1 MRLRKK
7 HFAIPEM
14 KENPYVIFDGKKYN
28 GKWKDV
34 FGNDNDIYLEIG
46 AGKGT
51 FTATS
56 ALENSNINYIM
67 IEMETNAFI
76 YATRKILDY
85 NLKNVIALPM
95 NAKDILE
102 YFGEDEVSRIYI
114 NFCNPWPKLKHQ
126 KRRLTYPDF
135 LEKYRIILKEGS
147 QIYLKTDHKEFFEDS
162 LKYFQEQKFVGL
174 ISDFNMKEEDYPL
187 NIETEYEKKWRAEN
201 KPICLGVFEKYS

>member
-14 KENPYVIFDGKKYN
+14 KENPYVIFDGKKYK

-135 LEKYRIILKEGS
+135 LEKYRI
-147 QIYLKTDHKEFFEDS
+147 
-162 LKYFQEQKFVGL
+162 
-174 ISDFNMKEEDYPL
+174 
-187 NIETEYEKKWRAEN
+187 
-201 KPICLGVFEKYS
+201 CLLYTSPSPRD

>member
-14 KENPYVIFDGKKYN
+14 KENPCVIFDGKKYK

>member
-14 KENPYVIFDGKKYN
+14 EENPYVLFDAKKN
-28 GKWKDV
+28 KGNWNKV
-34 FGNDNDIYLEIG
+34 FGNNNDIYLEIG

-56 ALENSNINYIM
+56 ALENPDKNYIM
-67 IEMETNAFI
+67 IEMETNAFV
-76 YATRKILDY
+76 YATRKILD
-85 NLKNVIALPM
+85 NKLTNVRAIPM

-102 YFGEDEVSRIYI
+102 YFDKNEISRIYI

-135 LEKYRIILKEGS
+135 LEKYREILKDGS
-147 QIYLKTDHKEFFEDS
+147 QIYLKTDDKDFFVDS
-162 LKYFQEQKFVGL
+162 LKYFEDERYATL
-174 ISDFNMKEEDYPL
+174 IFDFNMKEENYPL
-187 NIETEYEKKWRAEN
+187 NIVTEYEKKWRN
-201 KPICLGVFEKYS
+201 KKKPICLGVFEKY

>member
-1 MRLRKK
+1 
-7 HFAIPEM
+7 M
-14 KENPYVIFDGKKYN
+14 KENPYVIFDGKKYK

>member
-14 KENPYVIFDGKKYN
+14 KENPYVLFDATKNKGNWNK
-28 GKWKDV
+28 V
-34 FGNDNDIYLEIG
+34 FGNNNDIYLEIG

-56 ALENSNINYIM
+56 ALENPDKNYIM
-67 IEMETNAFI
+67 IEMETNAFV
-76 YATRKILDY
+76 YATRKILA
-85 NLKNVIALPM
+85 NKLTNVRAIPM

-102 YFGEDEVSRIYI
+102 YFDKNEISRIYI

-135 LEKYRIILKEGS
+135 LEKYREILKDGS
-147 QIYLKTDHKEFFEDS
+147 QIYLKTDDKDFFVDS
-162 LKYFQEQKFVGL
+162 LKYFEDERYATL
-174 ISDFNMKEEDYPL
+174 IFDFNMKEENYPL
-187 NIETEYEKKWRAEN
+187 NIVTEYEEKWRN
-201 KPICLGVFEKYS
+201 KKKPICLGVFEKY